1 MDRNKKQMFN
11 EMLQEVLLKRIT
23 DIKHLEK
30 KSNYKLEDWEEL
42 FGLIREQ
49 GNKLANKQS
58 EKDFTLNLAKVVGE
72 EIDIDLDTMILIGVG
87 PNPDNG
93 KTFDFIALKGNT
105 QNAMMTI
112 SSMMQRD
119 HDFEQIILGSL
130 FMFHELDKRLN
141 HNTDEQ

>member
-42 FGLIREQ
+42 FELIREQ

-58 EKDFTLNLAKVVGE
+58 DEDSTLNLAKVVGE
-72 EIDIDLDTMILIGVG
+72 EINLNLDTMILIGVG

-93 KTFDFIALKGNT
+93 KTIDFIALMGNVK
-105 QNAMMTI
+105 NAMMVI
-112 SSMMQRD
+112 SSMMERD
-119 HDFEQIILGSL
+119 HDFEQIILGAVL
-130 FMFHELDKRLN
+130 IYNELNKRLN
-141 HNTDEQ
+141 QKTDEQ

>member
-42 FGLIREQ
+42 FELIREQ

-58 EKDFTLNLAKVVGE
+58 DEDSTLNLAKVVGE
-72 EIDIDLDTMILIGVG
+72 EINLNLDTMILIGVE

-93 KTFDFIALKGNT
+93 KTIDFIALKGNVK
-105 QNAMMTI
+105 NAMMVI
-112 SSMMQRD
+112 SSMMERD
-119 HDFEQIILGSL
+119 HDFEQIILGAV
-130 FMFHELDKRLN
+130 FIYNELNKRLN
-141 HNTDEQ
+141 QKTDEQ

>member
-58 EKDFTLNLAKVVGE
+58 DKDFTLNLAKVVGE
-72 EIDIDLDTMILIGVG
+72 EIDINLDTMILIGVG

-93 KTFDFIALKGNT
+93 NTFDFIALKGNP

-112 SSMMQRD
+112 SSMMKRD